1 MSSKVANILLSLGKV
16 DRKII
21 FAIIGIVVLIPLLK
35 PEWVDIPIQISP
47 DSRKVFTELSSLEPN
62 SKVLL
67 SFEYGPSTKPEIH
80 PMSVALLNHLFA
92 KQIKVYIMALWPDG
106 VFMATDAL
114 DQVLSSKLFNIE
126 EYTDYVNL
134 GFKQGGEV
142 VIRGVA
148 SDIRQL
154 YTKDY
159 KQVPMDDI
167 PMMEGV
173 NSVSDFDYVID
184 LSAGTPGTTEWVQ
197 YACDPKNVPFTSGC
211 TSIQVTDVMPYVKS
225 GQVRGILAGM
235 PGAAEYE
242 SMVKEELQ
250 RLQKENSP
258 GINPDVTVPTGKA
271 TGRMSAQS
279 IAHLVM
285 VLFIILGNISY
296 FISRRVKARE

>member
-1 MSSKVANILLSLGKV
+1 MNNTLTNILLSLGKV

-21 FAIIGIVVLIPLLK
+21 FIVIGIVVFVPLIK
-35 PEWVDIPIQISP
+35 PGWVNIPIEISP
-47 DSRKVFTELSSLEPN
+47 DSKKVFEELSSLDSD
-62 SKVLL
+62 SKVLM

-80 PMSVALLNHLFA
+80 PMSIALLNHLFA
-92 KQIKVYIMALWPDG
+92 KGIKVYIMALWPDG

-114 DQVLSSKLFNIE
+114 EQVLSTKLFDVE
-126 EYTDYVNL
+126 EYSDYVNL
-134 GFKQGGEV
+134 GFKLGGEV

-159 KQVPMDDI
+159 KQILIDDI
-167 PMMEGV
+167 PMMKGI
-173 NSVSDFDYVID
+173 NSVEDFDYVID

-242 SMVKEELQ
+242 SMVKDELQ
-250 RLQKENSP
+250 KLQDKNDSRINSSV
-258 GINPDVTVPTGKA
+258 IIPTGKA

-279 IAHLVM
+279 IAHLMM
-285 VLFIILGNISY
+285 VLFIVLGNISY
-296 FISRRVKARE
+296 FIDRQMRKKD

>member
-1 MSSKVANILLSLGKV
+1 MSNKVANILLSLGKV

-47 DSRKVFTELSSLEPN
+47 DSRKVFTELSSLEPD

-114 DQVLSSKLFNIE
+114 DQVLSSKLFNVE
-126 EYTDYVNL
+126 EYNDYVNL

-258 GINPDVTVPTGKA
+258 GINPGVTVPTGKA

-296 FISRRVKARE
+296 FISRRMKARE

>member
-114 DQVLSSKLFNIE
+114 EQVLSSKLFNIE
-126 EYTDYVNL
+126 EYIDYVNL

-159 KQVPMDDI
+159 KQVSMDDI

-258 GINPDVTVPTGKA
+258 GINPGVMVPTGKA

-296 FISRRVKARE
+296 FISRRMKARE

>member
-1 MSSKVANILLSLGKV
+1 MSSKVTNILLSLGKV

-47 DSRKVFTELSSLEPN
+47 DSRKVFTELSSLEPG

-114 DQVLSSKLFNIE
+114 DQVLSSKLFNVE
-126 EYTDYVNL
+126 EYTHYVNL

-159 KQVPMDDI
+159 KQVPMNDI

-258 GINPDVTVPTGKA
+258 GINPGVTVPTGKA

-296 FISRRVKARE
+296 FISRRMKARE

>member
-1 MSSKVANILLSLGKV
+1 MNSKLANILLSLGKV

-21 FAIIGIVVLIPLLK
+21 FAIIAIVVLIPLLK
-35 PEWVDIPIQISP
+35 PEWVDIPIKISP
-47 DSRKVFTELSSLEPN
+47 DSKKVFTELSNLDSG

-92 KQIKVYIMALWPDG
+92 KEIKVYIMALWPDG
-106 VFMATDAL
+106 VFMSTDAL
-114 DQVLSSKLFNIE
+114 EQVLSSGLFEVE
-126 EYTDYVNL
+126 EYKDYVNL

-159 KQVPMDDI
+159 KLVPIDSI
-167 PMMEGV
+167 PMMNGIK
-173 NSVSDFDYVID
+173 NVSDFDYVID

-197 YACDPKNVPFTSGC
+197 YACDPKEVPFTSGC

-242 SMVKEELQ
+242 SMVKVELQ
-250 RLQKENSP
+250 KMQKESNPVINSS
-258 GINPDVTVPTGKA
+258 IVVPTGKA

-285 VLFIILGNISY
+285 VLFIILGNVSY
-296 FISRRVKARE
+296 FIDRQMRNKD